1 MTEGYY
7 WIQHNGVVQV
17 AYYTNDTVDDL
28 ESGQLIVGIWHLT
41 RGDDI
46 CHNGEAEVLSG
57 RYITSLNELNLI
69 RTAIRQFFYFLSF
82 LRGLTAIKRGMNVR
96 TAIQCDSVG
105 WWMNGGQCIR
115 PGNRNRLWCG
125 IRCFCRRGV
134 LCRHGNQHSDKY
146 RLPYEEIG

>member
-1 MTEGYY
+1 MGEATARVWFIAPLFKASTFKLAVLALGGYVKEGYY

-57 RYITSLNELNLI
+57 PLQPP
-69 RTAIRQFFYFLSF
+69 A
-82 LRGLTAIKRGMNVR
+82 
-96 TAIQCDSVG
+96 
-105 WWMNGGQCIR
+105 
-115 PGNRNRLWCG
+115 
-125 IRCFCRRGV
+125 
-134 LCRHGNQHSDKY
+134 
-146 RLPYEEIG
+146 